1 MIASD
6 VLSRSPLLSDTNT
19 ISEDTEHFIDNI
31 ISYAVPLS
39 VSFDEIK
46 SETLSDPDLCS
57 TIKNLIQIFGTRI
70 LRELGMKNCKKFNF
84 VKIKYISYS
93 KIIEK
98 KNFRY
103 CTLISFGNSQDK
115 RTIERKSLV
124 AMYRPRRRTFD

>member
-1 MIASD
+1 MQYHYQYHSMKLKLKHYQTLIY
-6 VLSRSPLLSDTNT
+6 VQLFK
-19 ISEDTEHFIDNI
+19 IS
-31 ISYAVPLS
+31 
-39 VSFDEIK
+39 
-46 SETLSDPDLCS
+46 
-57 TIKNLIQIFGTRI
+57 IQIFGTI
-70 LRELGMKNCKKFNF
+70 FGHFRELGMKNCKKFNF

-115 RTIERKSLV
+115 RTIERKSLM